1 MPTTGEFQVRLDDI
15 KLSAAAKQRVQLGIQ
30 QLLLKEL
37 AQIDH
42 KGDVVIGRPVKLGP
56 IWNGIIARLADGKIQ
71 VQSVNVNVNPVVR

>member
-1 MPTTGEFQVRLDDI
+1 MPTTVEFQVRLDDI
-15 KLSAAAKQRVQLGIQ
+15 KFSPSAKSRIQLGIQ

-56 IWNGIIARLADGKIQ
+56 IWNGIIARLAEGKIQ
-71 VQSVNVNVNPVVR
+71 INSVNTNVNVGTR